1 MNERDILTEKKY
13 AKEEGLAIGLA
24 KGREEGR
31 EEGVKKE
38 NLRIALN
45 LKNAG
50 ADITMISQATGLSI
64 EQIDAL
70 K

>member
-13 AKEEGLAIGLA
+13 AREEGFA
-24 KGREEGR
+24 KGREEGF
-31 EEGVKKE
+31 KKV
-38 NLRIALN
+38 ALN
-45 LKNAG
+45 LKKAG